1 MCTIAVTV
9 RILMM
14 YNPVSGRGNACSM
27 AYAIAEQFVKTTCD
41 VEMIATQLGDPRK
54 WLKPKL
60 RCTPDA
66 VIVVGGDGTLRQVAS
81 VLVGTTIPV
90 YHAGSGTENLFAKSM
105 DTNNPENI
113 LGSVVESAIHGASI
127 EIDSATANGEF
138 MLLMA
143 SVGFD
148 AAVVTDLANNRG
160 NSITHFSYIMPCLRQ
175 LLKWSPPEVS
185 IVVDGKKCVSN
196 KIGWAV
202 VANSKQYA
210 RGLNPARDANIS
222 DGKLDVVFLP
232 LKGRLSL
239 LKWIRLMLRGTHLH
253 HPDVVYATGC
263 EIEVRTTDSAPWQVD
278 GDSIGDAIEM
288 KLACVPKSLH
298 VLQ

>member
-1 MCTIAVTV
+1 MRVF
-9 RILMM
+9 IL
-14 YNPVSGRGNACSM
+14 YNPVSGRGRACNM
-27 AYAIAEQFVKTTCD
+27 AYAIAEQFVNSTCD

-54 WLKPKL
+54 WLEPKL
-60 RCTPDA
+60 KVTPDA

-105 DTNNPENI
+105 SANNAPE
-113 LGSVVESAIHGASI
+113 SVVDAVKSGDTS
-127 EIDSATANGEF
+127 EIDTATANGEF

-160 NSITHFSYIMPCLRQ
+160 SSITYFSYIMPCVRQ
-175 LLKWSPPEVS
+175 LLKWNPPEIS
-185 IVVDGKKCVSN
+185 IVVDSEKPVSN
-196 KIGWAV
+196 KKGWAI

-210 RGLNPARDANIS
+210 CGLNPARNANIA
-222 DGKLDVVFLP
+222 DGTLDVVFLP

-239 LKWIRLMLRGTHLH
+239 FKWIRLMHRGPHLH
-253 HPDVVYATGC
+253 HPDVVYETGNK
-263 EIEVRTTDSAPWQVD
+263 IEVRTTEPAPWQLD
-278 GDSIGDAIEM
+278 GDGIGDATEM
-288 KLACVPKSLH
+288 KLVCVPKSLC

>member
-1 MCTIAVTV
+1 MRVFIC
-9 RILMM
+9 
-14 YNPVSGRGNACSM
+14 YNPVSGRGKACNM
-27 AYAIAEQFVKTTCD
+27 AYAIAEQFVKITCD
-41 VEMIATQLGDPRK
+41 VEMIATQASDPRK
-54 WLKPKL
+54 WLTPKL
-60 RCTPDA
+60 ECTPDA

-105 DTNNPENI
+105 NTNNTPKNT
-113 LGSVVESAIHGASI
+113 LGRVVESAMHVANIQ
-127 EIDSATANGEF
+127 IDTVTANGEF

-148 AAVVTDLANNRG
+148 AAVVTDLATNRG
-160 NSITHFSYIMPCLRQ
+160 SSITHFSYIMPCVRQ
-175 LLKWSPPEVS
+175 LLKWNPPKVS
-185 IVVDGKKCVSN
+185 IVVDGETIVKN

-210 RGLNPARDANIS
+210 RGLNPARNANIA

-239 LKWIRLMLRGTHLH
+239 LKWIRLMHHGTHLH
-253 HPDVVYATGC
+253 HPDVVYATGR
-263 EIEVRTTDSAPWQVD
+263 EIEVCTTNPAPWQLD
-278 GDSIGDAIEM
+278 GDPVGNATEM
-288 KLACVPKSLH
+288 KIVCAPKSLR
-298 VLQ
+298 VLSDSHA